1 MPPDPHA
8 PGETPTGPAQ
18 PAAIDAGLSN
28 ADIAPVPPAER
39 NWKAIT
45 FFALW
50 VGMAINIPTYMIAA
64 SLVDGGMSWQQ
75 AMLTVLLGNVIVLVP
90 MALSGHAGTKY
101 GIPFPVFARASF
113 GINGAHI
120 PSFLRAIVACGW
132 FGIQTWIGGAAIY
145 TMVLIAF
152 PGIADTP
159 ALMPSWVGVHWAQ
172 FACFMVFWAMNIG
185 LIWRGINSI
194 RVLEHLAA
202 PFLLLCGVALLAW
215 AWVRA
220 DGFGPMLNSPST
232 LNGDQ
237 FLDLFF
243 PSLTA
248 MVGFWATLTL
258 NISDFT
264 RYARDQRAQVLG
276 QLSGLPTT
284 MTLFAFIG
292 VAVTSATI
300 VIFGEAIWDPVILV
314 RRFDSPLLVFFAM
327 IAVVIAT
334 LSTNAAANVVG
345 PANNFSNLWPAKIDF
360 KRGGYITGVIGIVMM
375 PWKLLADP
383 TGYIFTWLIGYSAL
397 LGPVIGIILV
407 DYYLV
412 RRTELDVT
420 DLYRR
425 NGRYAGVNPHAITAL
440 LLGILPNVPGFLVQI
455 GLMQGDGWLV
465 NLYNYA
471 WFIGLGIAG
480 VAYWLLMRGRAL
492 EPVGAATAPQRKRE
506 AAA

>member
-1 MPPDPHA
+1 MSQDSN
-8 PGETPTGPAQ
+8 
-18 PAAIDAGLSN
+18 LSN
-28 ADIAPVPPAER
+28 VDLAPVPTGQQ
-39 NWKAIT
+39 NWKAIS

-75 AMLTVLLGNVIVLVP
+75 AMWTVLLGNVIVLVP

-120 PSFLRAIVACGW
+120 PAFLRAIVACGW
-132 FGIQTWIGGAAIY
+132 FGIQTWIGGAAFY
-145 TMVLIAF
+145 TILLIAA
-152 PGIADTP
+152 PGVADTP
-159 ALMPSWVGVHWAQ
+159 ALMPDWVGIHWAQ
-172 FACFMVFWAMNIG
+172 FLCFMLFWAMNIW
-185 LIWRGINSI
+185 LIWKGIDSI

-202 PFLLLCGVALLAW
+202 PFLILCGLGLLFW
-215 AWVRA
+215 AYSQA
-220 DGFGPMLNSPST
+220 DGFGPMLQSESKFTNW
-232 LNGDQ
+232 GD
-237 FLDLFF
+237 FSELFF

-264 RYARDQRAQVLG
+264 RYAKSQRDQVVG

-300 VIFGEAIWDPVILV
+300 VIFGEAIWDPVVLV
-314 RRFDSPLLVFFAM
+314 RRFDSPLLVSLCM

-334 LSTNAAANVVG
+334 ISTNAAANVVG
-345 PANNFSNLWPAKIDF
+345 PANAFANMWPSKINF

-383 TGYIFTWLIGYSAL
+383 SGYIFTWLIGYSAL

-407 DYYLV
+407 DYFLV
-412 RRTELDVT
+412 RGTELDLD
-420 DLYRR
+420 DLYRN
-425 NGRYAGVNPHAITAL
+425 NGRYSGFNRKAIIAL
-440 LLGILPNVPGFLVQI
+440 LIGVVPNLPGFLAQI
-455 GLMQGDGWLV
+455 GMIEGSGFFV
-465 NLYNYA
+465 HLYHYA
-471 WFIGLGIAG
+471 WFIGLAFAGIS
-480 VAYWLLMRGRAL
+480 YFLLMG
-492 EPVGAATAPQRKRE
+492 GKQQAPTPE
-506 AAA
+506 AA

>member
-1 MPPDPHA
+1 MSESDLEFKPPSGTDS
-8 PGETPTGPAQ
+8 
-18 PAAIDAGLSN
+18 GLSN
-28 ADIAPVPPAER
+28 ADIAPVPAAAR
-39 NWKAIT
+39 DWKAIS
-45 FFALW
+45 FFSLW
-50 VGMAINIPTYMIAA
+50 VGMAVNIPTYMIAA

-75 AMLTVLLGNVIVLVP
+75 AMWTVLLGNLIVLVP
-90 MALSGHAGTKY
+90 MALSGHAGTRY

-120 PSFLRAIVACGW
+120 PSLLRAIVACGW

-145 TMVLIAF
+145 TIILIINPAL
-152 PGIADTP
+152 ADWP
-159 ALMPSWVGVHWAQ
+159 ALMPAWIGVHWIQ
-172 FACFMVFWAMNIG
+172 FASFMVFWLMNIM
-185 LIWRGINSI
+185 LIWKGINSI
-194 RVLEHLAA
+194 RILEHLAA
-202 PFLLLCGVALLAW
+202 PFLLLCGLALLAW
-215 AWVRA
+215 AWFQA
-220 DGFGPMLNSPST
+220 DGFGPMLQAKS
-232 LNGDQ
+232 Q
-237 FLDLFF
+237 FDSHEEFLQLFF

-264 RYARDQRAQVLG
+264 RYARDQRSQVIG

-300 VIFGEAIWDPVILV
+300 VIFGEAIWDPVVLV
-314 RRFDSPLLVFFAM
+314 RRFDSPWLVFFSM

-345 PANNFSNLWPAKIDF
+345 PANSFANLWPSKINF

-383 TGYIFTWLIGYSAL
+383 SGYIFTWLIGYSAL

-412 RRTELDVT
+412 RKTELDVT

-425 NGRYAGVNPHAITAL
+425 NGRYRGINPAAIIAL
-440 LLGILPNVPGFLVQI
+440 LLGILLNVPGFAQQVGI
-455 GLMQGDGWLV
+455 IEISGFWVDV
-465 NLYNYA
+465 YSYA
-471 WFIGLGIAG
+471 WFTGLGIAG
-480 VAYWLLMRGRAL
+480 IVYWVLMKSFGMK
-492 EPVGAATAPQRKRE
+492 ESEATPA
-506 AAA
+506 

>member
-1 MPPDPHA
+1 MTGDSTVAVEAGSFDP
-8 PGETPTGPAQ
+8 
-18 PAAIDAGLSN
+18 GLSN
-28 ADIAPVPPAER
+28 ADIAPVEPAR
-39 NWKAIT
+39 RDWKAVS

-50 VGMAINIPTYMIAA
+50 VGMAVNIPTYMIAA

-75 AMLTVLLGNVIVLVP
+75 AMMTVLLGNLIVLVP

-145 TMVLIAF
+145 TIVLIAF

-159 ALMPSWVGVHWAQ
+159 ALMPGWVGVHWAQ
-172 FACFMVFWAMNIG
+172 FTCFMVFWAMNIA

-194 RVLEHLAA
+194 RVLEHLSA
-202 PFLLLCGVALLAW
+202 PFLLLCGLALLAW
-215 AWVRA
+215 AWVQA
-220 DGFGPMLNSPST
+220 DGFGPMLSREST
-232 LNGDQ
+232 LSSDM

-264 RYARDQRAQVLG
+264 RYARSQRAQVAG

-300 VIFGEAIWDPVILV
+300 VIFGEAIWDPVVLV
-314 RRFDSPLLVFFAM
+314 RRFDSPSLVFFSM
-327 IAVVIAT
+327 VAVVIAT
-334 LSTNAAANVVG
+334 ISTNAAANVVG
-345 PANNFSNLWPAKIDF
+345 PANSFSNMWPSKIDF

-383 TGYIFTWLIGYSAL
+383 SGYIFTWLIGYSAL

-407 DYYLV
+407 DYWLV
-412 RRTELDVT
+412 RRTELDVA

-425 NGRYAGVNPHAITAL
+425 NGQYAGINIRAVAAL
-440 LLGILPNVPGFLVQI
+440 LLGVLPNVPGFLVQT
-455 GLMQGDGWLV
+455 GVLQGDGFV
-465 NLYNYA
+465 VSLYNYA
-471 WFIGLGIAG
+471 WFTGLAIAA
-480 VAYWLLMRGRAL
+480 VAYWLLMRGRVKA
-492 EPVGAATAPQRKRE
+492 GTKS
-506 AAA
+506 

>member
-1 MPPDPHA
+1 
-8 PGETPTGPAQ
+8 
-18 PAAIDAGLSN
+18 
-28 ADIAPVPPAER
+28 
-39 NWKAIT
+39 
-45 FFALW
+45 
-50 VGMAINIPTYMIAA
+50 MAVNIPTYMIAA

-75 AMLTVLLGNVIVLVP
+75 AMLTVLLGNLIVLVP

-145 TMVLIAF
+145 TMVLIGF

-159 ALMPSWVGVHWAQ
+159 ALMPDWVGVHWAQ

-215 AWVRA
+215 AWVQA
-220 DGFGPMLNSPST
+220 DGFGPMLDAPPT
-232 LNGDQ
+232 LSGDL
-237 FLDLFF
+237 FFDLFF

-264 RYARDQRAQVLG
+264 RYAKDQRAQVLG

-292 VAVTSATI
+292 VAVTSATV
-300 VIFGEAIWDPVILV
+300 VIFGEAIWDPVVLV
-314 RRFDSPLLVFFAM
+314 RRFDSPVLVFFAM
-327 IAVVIAT
+327 VAVVIAT

-345 PANNFSNLWPAKIDF
+345 PANNFSNLWPSRIDF

-397 LGPVIGIILV
+397 LGPVTGIILV

-412 RRTELDVT
+412 RRTELDLT
-420 DLYRR
+420 YLYRR
-425 NGRYAGVNPHAITAL
+425 DGRYAGVNPRAIAAL
-440 LLGILPNVPGFLVQI
+440 VLGILPNVPGVLVQT
-455 GLMQGDGWLV
+455 GLMQRQGWLV
-465 NLYNYA
+465 DLYNYA

-480 VAYWLLMRGRAL
+480 VAYWLLMRGRVL
-492 EPVGAATAPQRKRE
+492 HPVTAAAAEENKRE

>member
-1 MPPDPHA
+1 MSQDSN
-8 PGETPTGPAQ
+8 
-18 PAAIDAGLSN
+18 LSN
-28 ADIAPVPPAER
+28 VDLAPVPTGQQ
-39 NWKAIT
+39 NWKAIS

-75 AMLTVLLGNVIVLVP
+75 AMWTVLLGNVIVLVP

-120 PSFLRAIVACGW
+120 PAFLRAIVACGW
-132 FGIQTWIGGAAIY
+132 FGIQTWIGGAAFY
-145 TMVLIAF
+145 TILLIAA
-152 PGIADTP
+152 PGVADTP
-159 ALMPSWVGVHWAQ
+159 ALMPDWVGIHWAQ
-172 FACFMVFWAMNIG
+172 FLCFMLFWAMNIW
-185 LIWRGINSI
+185 LIWKGIDSI

-202 PFLLLCGVALLAW
+202 PFLILCGLGLLFW
-215 AWVRA
+215 AYCQA
-220 DGFGPMLNSPST
+220 DGFGPMLQSESKFTNW
-232 LNGDQ
+232 GD
-237 FLDLFF
+237 FSELFF

-264 RYARDQRAQVLG
+264 RYAKSQRDQVVG

-300 VIFGEAIWDPVILV
+300 VIFGEAIWDPVVLV
-314 RRFDSPLLVFFAM
+314 RRFDSPLLVSLCM

-334 LSTNAAANVVG
+334 ISTNAAANVVG
-345 PANNFSNLWPAKIDF
+345 PANAFANMWPSKINF

-383 TGYIFTWLIGYSAL
+383 SGYIFTWLIGYSAL

-407 DYYLV
+407 DYFLV
-412 RRTELDVT
+412 RGTELDLD
-420 DLYRR
+420 DLYRN
-425 NGRYAGVNPHAITAL
+425 NGRYAGFNRKAIIAL
-440 LLGILPNVPGFLVQI
+440 LIGVVPNLPGFLAQI
-455 GLMQGDGWLV
+455 GMIEGSGFFV
-465 NLYNYA
+465 HLYHYA
-471 WFIGLGIAG
+471 WFIGLAFAGIS
-480 VAYWLLMRGRAL
+480 YFLLMG
-492 EPVGAATAPQRKRE
+492 GKQQATTPE
-506 AAA
+506 AA

>member
-1 MPPDPHA
+1 MESA
-8 PGETPTGPAQ
+8 P
-18 PAAIDAGLSN
+18 LSN
-28 ADIAPVPPAER
+28 ADLAPVPR
-39 NWKAIT
+39 QKQDWKAVS

-50 VGMAINIPTYMIAA
+50 VGMAVNIPTYMIAA

-75 AMLTVLLGNVIVLVP
+75 AMWTVLLGNLIVLLP

-145 TMVLIAF
+145 TILLIYA

-159 ALMPSWVGVHWAQ
+159 ALMPAWIGIHWAQ
-172 FACFMVFWAMNIG
+172 FLCFMLFWAMNIW
-185 LIWRGINSI
+185 LIWKGIESI
-194 RVLEHLAA
+194 RILEHLAA
-202 PFLLLCGVALLAW
+202 PFLIACGLGLLGW
-215 AWVRA
+215 AYTQA
-220 DGFGPMLNSPST
+220 DGFGPMLQAGSKFETP
-232 LNGDQ
+232 DQ
-237 FLDLFF
+237 FWNLFF

-264 RYARDQRAQVLG
+264 RYARDQRAQVVG

-300 VIFGEAIWDPVILV
+300 VIFGEAIWDPVVLV
-314 RRFDSPLLVFFAM
+314 RRFDSPLLVSACM
-327 IAVVIAT
+327 VAVVIAT
-334 LSTNAAANVVG
+334 ISTNAAANVVG
-345 PANNFSNLWPAKIDF
+345 PANNFSNMWPSKIDF

-383 TGYIFTWLIGYSAL
+383 SGYIFTWLIGYSAL

-407 DYYLV
+407 DYFLV
-412 RRTELDVT
+412 RGTELDLE
-420 DLYRR
+420 DLYRHD
-425 NGRYAGVNPHAITAL
+425 GRYAGFNARAIVAL
-440 LLGILPNVPGFLVQI
+440 LIGVLPNIPGFLAQI
-455 GLMQGDGWLV
+455 GVIETGGFFTG
-465 NLYNYA
+465 LYHYA
-471 WFIGLGIAG
+471 WFLGLGISG
-480 VAYWLLMRGRAL
+480 IAYFVLMGGRMKHA
-492 EPVGAATAPQRKRE
+492 
-506 AAA
+506 